1 VAETVVV
8 ATTDVEYA
16 AFGELISEY
25 QTWLLNR
32 YADIQAFMAGVLRH
46 QALDKELNEL
56 PERYGPP
63 EGKTLLTMRDG
74 EVSGGVA
81 YHDLHDGSCEMK
93 RMYIPERFQ
102 GQGTGRLLCTALI
115 AEATADGYRLMR
127 LDTGF
132 RNTEAIAMY
141 ESLGFR
147 MCAAYQDYPENLLV
161 HLRFMERPLVSEE
174 SPT

>member
-1 VAETVVV
+1 VVDTVVV
-8 ATTDVEYA
+8 ATTDEHYA
-16 AFGELISEY
+16 AFGALIREY
-25 QTWLLNR
+25 QAWLLAR
-32 YADIQAFMAGVLRH
+32 YADIPFMEEVLRH
-46 QALDKELNEL
+46 QALDRELNEL
-56 PERYGPP
+56 RERYGPP
-63 EGKTLLTMRDG
+63 EGRTLLTMRDA

-102 GQGTGRLLCTALI
+102 GQGTGRRLCEALI
-115 AEATADGYRLMR
+115 AAATADGYRLMR

-147 MCAAYQDYPENLLV
+147 MRDAYQDYPENLLE
-161 HLRFMERPLVSEE
+161 HLRFMERPLT
-174 SPT
+174 PDADPG